1 MKRRISGK
9 MSRRIALSLCIAG
22 VLLLALSLTVRSSQ
36 AKTPIQMVSA
46 SMGGDTYFWIA
57 VASKILNEELT
68 DYEFSV
74 RAGTTSGNMIQ
85 LEKGEIPIA
94 YGNAMVYVT
103 MYNREALKTS
113 RIREIWMMNGR
124 AWIIIVPKDS
134 PAKTIYDLKGKKI
147 SCGIRTGEGALFL
160 DYIKLLGLSKD
171 DFNLFFI
178 GKGEGIEAF
187 KNGSVDALVGVSVI
201 PSSMFS
207 QAAASRRGARLIGL
221 SDSDLEKI
229 MPSRKPFESLGIIP
243 AGTHPGIEKD
253 VKVIMGW
260 DPLCARD
267 DLSSELV
274 YRIAKAL
281 HKRHKDLI
289 QAFPPAK
296 YSTAENLIK
305 NHGFPIHSGT
315 ERFLKE
321 LKLEGVK

>member
-1 MKRRISGK
+1 MKRGMFRKNSKWTASIVFFTWVFFLTFGLAVSG
-9 MSRRIALSLCIAG
+9 
-22 VLLLALSLTVRSSQ
+22 Q
-36 AKTPIQMVSA
+36 AKTAIQMVSA

-74 RAGTTSGNMIQ
+74 RAGTTSANMLQ

-94 YGNAMVYVT
+94 YGNALIYAT
-103 MYNREALKTS
+103 MYNKEALKTT

-124 AWIIIVPKDS
+124 AWILIVPKDS

-147 SCGIRTGEGALFL
+147 SCGIRTGEGAIFL
-160 DYIKLLGLSKD
+160 DYLNALGLSTD
-171 DFNLFFI
+171 DFKPFFI

-187 KNGSVDALVGVSVI
+187 KNGSVDALAGVSVI

-207 QAAASRRGARLIGL
+207 QVAASRRGARLIEF

-229 MPSRKPFESLGIIP
+229 LPPRKPFESLSIIP
-243 AGTHPGIEKD
+243 AGTHPEIEKD
-253 VKVIMGW
+253 VKAIMGW

-305 NHGFPIHSGT
+305 NHGFPIHFGT
-315 ERFLKE
+315 EKFLKE
-321 LKLEGVK
+321 IKLGGTK